1 MRLFFNRTAKPGPRQ
16 TRKMEELR
24 SMDAS
29 DRADIGITLADID
42 RIAARL
48 TQGNV

>member
-16 TRKMEELR
+16 ARKLDELR

-42 RIAARL
+42 RIATRL
-48 TQGNV
+48 AQGGV